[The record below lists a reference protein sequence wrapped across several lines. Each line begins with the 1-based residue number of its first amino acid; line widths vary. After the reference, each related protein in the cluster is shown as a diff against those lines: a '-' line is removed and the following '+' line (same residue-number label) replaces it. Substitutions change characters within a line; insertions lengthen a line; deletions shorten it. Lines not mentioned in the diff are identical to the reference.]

1 MWFRRGLL
9 RHQRGPFRGG
19 GTTMGTEVTALG
31 SRRSMVMVAQ
41 AGHPPQS
48 PREGPL
54 NSGTK
59 VPLNV
64 VRGIENE
71 EESRLS

>member
-19 GTTMGTEVTALG
+19 G
-31 SRRSMVMVAQ
+31 SMVMVAQ

>member
-1 MWFRRGLL
+1 
-9 RHQRGPFRGG
+9 
-19 GTTMGTEVTALG
+19 MGTEVTALG